1 MADNKIK
8 LLVISSVMIHV
19 KSNFEATNVISHP
32 IESEVVN
39 SNSFELTYAYVNATL
54 QEISGNV

>member
-19 KSNFEATNVISHP
+19 KSNFEAANVISHS

-54 QEISGNV
+54 PEISSNV